1 MYRRILVAVDGSQ
14 SAEAALDEA
23 IALARDHGARLTLI
37 SVAAPPRLVL
47 AGPYLAP
54 VPAESQLRQTAEEIV
69 ERAASLVP
77 DDVAVSTVVRT
88 GPAAQAI
95 LERVEAAGHDLV
107 VMGSRGLG
115 GLGMLVLGSVS
126 RDVLARSPVPVHLV
140 RAGLTA
146 HSA

>member
-1 MYRRILVAVDGSQ
+1 
-14 SAEAALDEA
+14 
-23 IALARDHGARLTLI
+23 
-37 SVAAPPRLVL
+37 
-47 AGPYLAP
+47 